1 MYRTMAR
8 FKDYVPHGVIPAT
21 LAAFDSDFEFDWKET
36 RRHLAFVAATEGIT
50 AITVNGH
57 ASEIHACNFDEQ
69 ARMMDEAGEE
79 IGDRIP
85 LIAGVYADGSHEAV
99 RIAKMAADR
108 GASALLCF
116 PPASMGFGVIQRRPE
131 TGITHM
137 KMIADA
143 TDLPMIVFQYQNELA
158 YPFDTLVR
166 MCDEIDNIRAIKDWS
181 PPQVHERHI
190 KALHSLSQPVNVLST
205 NSAWLMSSLVM
216 GADGLLSGA
225 GSVISDLQSALYR
238 AVLAQDL
245 ATAKELSDRIWY
257 TTQVFY
263 SDPFGDMHNR
273 MKEALVLLGR
283 LDGPAVV
290 RPPLMKLTE
299 TEIARIAEAM
309 SAAGIA
315 RDGATGLG
323 GLAVAAE

>member
-1 MYRTMAR
+1 MAR

-21 LAAFDSDFEFDWKET
+21 LAAFDADYNFDWVQT
-36 RRHLAFVAATEGIT
+36 RKHLAFAADVDGVT
-50 AITVNGH
+50 AVTVNGH
-57 ASEIHACNFDEQ
+57 ASEVHACTLDEQ
-69 ARMMDEAGEE
+69 TRMMDESADEV
-79 IGDRIP
+79 GDRMP
-85 LIAGVYADGSHEAV
+85 LICGVYADGSH
-99 RIAKMAADR
+99 IAADIAR
-108 GASALLCF
+108 MAEAHGASALLCF
-116 PPASMGFGVIQRRPE
+116 PPASMGMGGIQRRPE
-131 TGITHM
+131 MGVAHM

-158 YPFDTLVR
+158 YPLDTL
-166 MCDEIDNIRAIKDWS
+166 IRICEEVPNVKAIKDWS

-190 KALHSLSQPVNVLST
+190 RTLHALSRPINVLST

-225 GSVISDLQSALYR
+225 GSVIADLQAALFR
-238 AVLAQDL
+238 AVQAKDL
-245 ATAKELSDRIWY
+245 AAAQELADRIYY

-263 SDPFGDMHNR
+263 CDPFGDMHNR

-309 SAAGIA
+309 SLAGIS
-315 RDGATGLG
+315 RDGADGIGTTAL
-323 GLAVAAE
+323 AAE

>member
-1 MYRTMAR
+1 MAR

-21 LAAFDSDFEFDWKET
+21 LAAFDADYNFDWVQT
-36 RRHLAFVAATEGIT
+36 RKHLAFAADVDGVT
-50 AITVNGH
+50 AVTVNGH
-57 ASEIHACNFDEQ
+57 ASEVHACTLDEQ
-69 ARMMDEAGEE
+69 TRMMDESADEV
-79 IGDRIP
+79 GDRMP
-85 LIAGVYADGSHEAV
+85 LICGVYADGSH
-99 RIAKMAADR
+99 IAADIAR
-108 GASALLCF
+108 MAEAHGASALLCF
-116 PPASMGFGVIQRRPE
+116 PPASMGMGGIQRRPE
-131 TGITHM
+131 MGVAHM

-158 YPFDTLVR
+158 YPLDTL
-166 MCDEIDNIRAIKDWS
+166 IRICEEVPNVKAIKDWS

-190 KALHSLSQPVNVLST
+190 RTLHALSRPINVLST

-225 GSVISDLQSALYR
+225 GSVIADLQSALFR
-238 AVLAQDL
+238 AVQAKDL
-245 ATAKELSDRIWY
+245 AAAQELADRIYY

-263 SDPFGDMHNR
+263 CDPFGDMHNR

-309 SAAGIA
+309 SLAGIS
-315 RDGATGLG
+315 RDGADGIGATAL
-323 GLAVAAE
+323 AAE

>member
-1 MYRTMAR
+1 MAR

-21 LAAFDSDFEFDWKET
+21 LAAFDADYNFDWVQT
-36 RRHLAFVAATEGIT
+36 RKHLAFAADVDGVT
-50 AITVNGH
+50 AVTVNGH
-57 ASEIHACNFDEQ
+57 ASEVHACTLDEQ
-69 ARMMDEAGEE
+69 TRMMDESADEV
-79 IGDRIP
+79 GDRMP
-85 LIAGVYADGSHEAV
+85 LICGVYADGSH
-99 RIAKMAADR
+99 IAADIAR
-108 GASALLCF
+108 MAEAHGASALLCF
-116 PPASMGFGVIQRRPE
+116 PPASMGMGGIQRRPE
-131 TGITHM
+131 MGVAHM

-158 YPFDTLVR
+158 YPLDTLIRICEEVP
-166 MCDEIDNIRAIKDWS
+166 NVRAIKDWS

-190 KALHSLSQPVNVLST
+190 RTLHALSRPINVLST
-205 NSAWLMSSLVM
+205 NSAWLISSLVM

-225 GSVISDLQSALYR
+225 GSVIADLQSALFR
-238 AVLAQDL
+238 AVQARDL
-245 ATAKELSDRIWY
+245 AAAQELADRIYY

-263 SDPFGDMHNR
+263 CDPFGDMHNR

-309 SAAGIA
+309 SLAGIS
-315 RDGATGLG
+315 RDGADGIGATAL
-323 GLAVAAE
+323 AAE

>member
-1 MYRTMAR
+1 MAR

-21 LAAFDSDFEFDWKET
+21 LAAFDADYNFDWVQT
-36 RRHLAFVAATEGIT
+36 RKHLAFAADVDGVT
-50 AITVNGH
+50 AVTVNGH
-57 ASEIHACNFDEQ
+57 ASEVHACTLDEQ
-69 ARMMDEAGEE
+69 TRMMDESADEV
-79 IGDRIP
+79 GDRMP
-85 LIAGVYADGSHEAV
+85 LICGVYADGSH
-99 RIAKMAADR
+99 IAADIARMAEAR

-116 PPASMGFGVIQRRPE
+116 PPASMGMGGIQRRPE
-131 TGITHM
+131 MGVAHM

-158 YPFDTLVR
+158 YPLDTL
-166 MCDEIDNIRAIKDWS
+166 IRICEEVPNVKAIKDWS

-190 KALHSLSQPVNVLST
+190 RTLHALSRPINVLST

-225 GSVISDLQSALYR
+225 GSVIADLQSALFR
-238 AVLAQDL
+238 AVQARDL
-245 ATAKELSDRIWY
+245 AAAQELADRIYY

-263 SDPFGDMHNR
+263 CDPFGDMHNR

-309 SAAGIA
+309 SLAGIS
-315 RDGATGLG
+315 RDGADGIGATAL
-323 GLAVAAE
+323 AAE

>member
-1 MYRTMAR
+1 MAR

-21 LAAFDSDFEFDWKET
+21 LAAFDADYNFDWVQT
-36 RRHLAFVAATEGIT
+36 RKHLAFAADVDGVT
-50 AITVNGH
+50 AVTVNGH
-57 ASEIHACNFDEQ
+57 ASEVHACTLDEQ
-69 ARMMDEAGEE
+69 TRMMDESADEV
-79 IGDRIP
+79 GDRMP
-85 LIAGVYADGSHEAV
+85 LICGVYADGSH
-99 RIAKMAADR
+99 IAADIAR
-108 GASALLCF
+108 MAEAHGASALLCF
-116 PPASMGFGVIQRRPE
+116 PPASMGMGGIQRRPE
-131 TGITHM
+131 MGVAHM

-158 YPFDTLVR
+158 YPLDTL
-166 MCDEIDNIRAIKDWS
+166 IRICEEVPNVKAIKDWS

-190 KALHSLSQPVNVLST
+190 RTLHALSRPINVLST

-225 GSVISDLQSALYR
+225 GSVIADLQSALFR
-238 AVLAQDL
+238 AVQARDL
-245 ATAKELSDRIWY
+245 AAAQELADRIYY

-263 SDPFGDMHNR
+263 CDPFGDMHNR

-309 SAAGIA
+309 SLAGIS
-315 RDGATGLG
+315 RDGADGIGTTAL
-323 GLAVAAE
+323 AAE